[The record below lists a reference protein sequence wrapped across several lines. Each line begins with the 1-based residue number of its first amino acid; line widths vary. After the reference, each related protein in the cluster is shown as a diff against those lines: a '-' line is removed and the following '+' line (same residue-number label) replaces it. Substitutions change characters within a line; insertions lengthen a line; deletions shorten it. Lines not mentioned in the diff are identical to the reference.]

1 MTQWDCGWFLF
12 GSFDGENQK
21 VDWELKKEKQR
32 VRIFNEMYVFVLM
45 FLGR

>member
-1 MTQWDCGWFLF
+1 MDGFYLAH
-12 GSFDGENQK
+12 SMGENQK

-32 VRIFNEMYVFVLM
+32 VRIFNEMYVFVLT